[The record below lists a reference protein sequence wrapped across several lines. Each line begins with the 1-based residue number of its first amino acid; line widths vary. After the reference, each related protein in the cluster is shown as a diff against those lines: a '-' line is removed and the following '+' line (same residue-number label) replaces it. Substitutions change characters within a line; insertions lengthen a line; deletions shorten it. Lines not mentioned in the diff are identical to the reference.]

1 MGGDDNN
8 NSQKPKKSFKEKSAQ
23 RCSNFG
29 KFMWNSENRTCM
41 GRTGMSWLKLL
52 IFYLS
57 FYAAI
62 AALWAICMA
71 VFLQTLDP
79 YAPTQQHKY
88 SMLKDNPGM
97 GFWQTSAI
105 DSALIYFASN
115 NESTYT
121 TYITGIENITQ
132 IYANS
137 QPQSLQQDC
146 EPGPGKSNF
155 SAGCAFSPSLLG
167 FNCTPESNF
176 GYAIGKPCVLLRI
189 NKIYAWDP
197 TSTLFDG
204 TNSTNEFQYSQIP
217 NYLKTNYTR
226 NSSNNY
232 IPVSCQGEND
242 GDVDSINKVTFYPEN
257 GFSASFYPYFNQP
270 NYVPPAVMA
279 QFDVVPGHVIM
290 ISCKV
295 WTKIMIH
302 DQTDLQGQIHIEL
315 YVMNNLYNSTN

>member
-1 MGGDDNN
+1 
-8 NSQKPKKSFKEKSAQ
+8 
-23 RCSNFG
+23 
-29 KFMWNSENRTCM
+29 
-41 GRTGMSWLKLL
+41 
-52 IFYLS
+52 
-57 FYAAI
+57 
-62 AALWAICMA
+62 MA